1 MGTLHNLA
9 KAHPKATQDRAETSA
24 RKAVF
29 LRALMRFQG
38 HDEAIPITIR
48 EISATGMKASTSTSP
63 FPGGKVEIGLRNL
76 GAVPATVMWAASG
89 MLEVAFDRIIDPNA
103 IQMKITGKYTPAPD
117 TARNLRRV

>member
-9 KAHPKATQDRAETSA
+9 KAYPQATQDRLETSA

-38 HDEAIPITIR
+38 HDEAIAITIR
-48 EISATGMKASTSTSP
+48 EISATGMKASTASSP

-76 GAVPATVMWAASG
+76 GAVPATIMWAASG
-89 MLEVAFDRIIDPNA
+89 MMEVAFDRIIDPEA
-103 IQMKITGKYTPAPD
+103 IQMEITGTYTPAPD
-117 TARNLRRV
+117 TTKDLRRI